1 MAVAA
6 ARNIEAVDQT
16 VRILKQMLGERLTT
30 SAAVCEQHGRDESF
44 HAVAPPDAVAFAE
57 STEEVSEIVKVC
69 ARHKVPVIPFGT
81 GTSLEGHVAA
91 LEGGISLDVSGMDE
105 ILRVSAE
112 DLDCTI
118 QPGVRRKQLNE
129 YLRDTGL
136 FFPIDPGADASLG
149 GMTATRASGTNAVR
163 YGTMRENVLALEVV
177 MADGRIIR
185 TAKRA
190 RKSSAGYDLTRLFVG
205 SEGTLGVITE
215 VTLRLYGIPEA
226 ISSAVCSFPTLDDA
240 VNSVILTIQSGI
252 PIARI
257 ELLDDVQMDAINKYA
272 GFDYPVQSTLFL
284 EFHGSDA
291 GVAEQAEAV
300 QAIAAEFG
308 AGDFQWT
315 TRAEDRNKLWQA
327 RHDAAYACKALRPDA
342 QVWATDVCVPISRLA
357 ECLTETKRDILDNN
371 LIAPI
376 VGHVGDGNFHLVF
389 VVDHDDADEVA
400 RAEAVNERMVMRALA
415 MDGTC
420 TGEHGIGYGKMDF
433 LIAEH
438 GAAVATM
445 RSIKQALD
453 PDNIMN
459 PGKIVRI

>member
-6 ARNIEAVDQT
+6 ARNVEAVDQT